1 MGLGNPGQVLGFS
14 TGEAMQ
20 DTQWLHIKTRRQLIH
35 GTPFMEKLMSVGTA
49 RPCLQLGVGA
59 QL

>member
-20 DTQWLHIKTRRQLIH
+20 DTQWLHIKTRRQLS
-35 GTPFMEKLMSVGTA
+35 TPFTEKLMSVGTA